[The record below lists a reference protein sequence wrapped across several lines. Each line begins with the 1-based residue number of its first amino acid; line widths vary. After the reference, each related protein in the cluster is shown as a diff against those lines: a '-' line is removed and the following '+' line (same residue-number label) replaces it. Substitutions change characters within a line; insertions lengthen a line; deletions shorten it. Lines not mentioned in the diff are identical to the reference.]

1 MRDGVSLFT
10 DVYTPKEPGQYPIL
24 LRRTPYNLKP
34 YTVDAGGNPGFG
46 DGLVREKF
54 IFVRQDVRGRF
65 ASEGTFV
72 DVRPHKPVK
81 AGPKDTD
88 ESTDTWDTIDWLVK
102 NVRHNNGNVGMDG
115 ISYPGFFAAM
125 GMIDSHPALKA
136 VSPQAPVAAIFDGDD
151 TLHGGAF
158 LLAHNFGF
166 FNFFGQKL
174 QNPLSQ
180 EPVPFDYGT
189 HIYRAKPADYR
200 PATQRVYRA
209 ANAASGLRVLVAP
222 K

>member
-1 MRDGVSLFT
+1 MGVQCRVVWARVLCPILLLLSGAWAKADDSGGFEANYTKREVRIPMRDGVSLFT

-88 ESTDTWDTIDWLVK
+88 ESTDTWDTID
-102 NVRHNNGNVGMDG
+102 
-115 ISYPGFFAAM
+115 
-125 GMIDSHPALKA
+125 
-136 VSPQAPVAAIFDGDD
+136 
-151 TLHGGAF
+151 
-158 LLAHNFGF
+158 
-166 FNFFGQKL
+166 
-174 QNPLSQ
+174 LSLI
-180 EPVPFDYGT
+180 
-189 HIYRAKPADYR
+189 HI
-200 PATQRVYRA
+200 
-209 ANAASGLRVLVAP
+209 
-222 K
+222 